1 MSDPAASLLS
11 SKLVDFAPSSQTPFL
26 MQLNDFTSNT
36 SSLLSAPLNAITTP
50 VTTAGDNVATGSD
63 SSATPSPVLSSS
75 PSSTTSSSI
84 SSNSYP
90 SADTSLISEDY
101 FYQHLQTHSSLLRI
115 MMKRSLPTQLLADQW
130 HRLDLQVLDEFGMSI
145 KGQRAK
151 ASNMRLDCQVLE
163 RYETE
168 DGGARTVISKT
179 WAVQK
184 RALLYDAWEWTD
196 ETLHMTVCSGFDRSG
211 AGGLEF
217 KMVQQQGDVK
227 PTTAMDHATT
237 VKKKRNSSL
246 YLRIVPTFDSHQT
259 IHALPL
265 VVGPLSVLVDSVP
278 SSLWKPSVTTTATT
292 PGNYP
297 PNMYRTYTLGDTDLY
312 FMIKEGWNLG
322 TPGKMWDS
330 ALVISDL
337 FVQRIIQH
345 PACMENCHLLD
356 LSAG

>member
-1 MSDPAASLLS
+1 
-11 SKLVDFAPSSQTPFL
+11 
-26 MQLNDFTSNT
+26 
-36 SSLLSAPLNAITTP
+36 
-50 VTTAGDNVATGSD
+50 
-63 SSATPSPVLSSS
+63 
-75 PSSTTSSSI
+75 
-84 SSNSYP
+84 
-90 SADTSLISEDY
+90 
-101 FYQHLQTHSSLLRI
+101 
-115 MMKRSLPTQLLADQW
+115 MMKRSLPTQLLASQW
-130 HRLDLQVLDEFGMSI
+130 YRLDLQVLDEFGMSI

-163 RYETE
+163 RCEIE
-168 DGGARTVISKT
+168 GGGARTVISKT

-196 ETLHMTVCSGFDRSG
+196 ETLHMNVCSGFDRSG

-217 KMVQQQGDVK
+217 KLMRQQGDGGR
-227 PTTAMDHATT
+227 TTAMDYAAT
-237 VKKKRNSSL
+237 VKKKKNSSL

-265 VVGPLSVLVDSVP
+265 VVGPLSVSVDPAP
-278 SSLWKPSVTTTATT
+278 SSLWKPSATTTASTT
-292 PGNYP
+292 GNYP
-297 PNMYRTYTLGDTDLY
+297 QNMYRTYTLGDTDLY

-337 FVQRIIQH
+337 FVQRIIQQ